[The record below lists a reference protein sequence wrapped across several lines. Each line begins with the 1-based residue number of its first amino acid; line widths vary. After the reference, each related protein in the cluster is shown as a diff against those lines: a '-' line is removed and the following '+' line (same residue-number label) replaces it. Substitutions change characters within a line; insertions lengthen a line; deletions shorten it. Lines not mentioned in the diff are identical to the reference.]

1 MKRVRLLVSVVILA
15 MLVMPSITFAGGNSP
30 VEYTW
35 TLAALGQGGWVGGP
49 LFADGTVGGGGGFS
63 AGNGQI
69 VARIIPTSWT
79 EPEEDVVTVCVDL
92 VPIKP
97 AGSPSS
103 SLCLTAPVTGTP
115 TVINLFGEPHI
126 FRVTEAN

>member
-1 MKRVRLLVSVVILA
+1 MKRAYLLVSILILA

-49 LFADGTVGGGGGFS
+49 LYEDGTSAGGGALS
-63 AGNGQI
+63 VNNGQF
-69 VARIIPTSWT
+69 VARFIPTTWT
-79 EPEEDVVTVCVDL
+79 EPTEDVLNICFDV

-97 AGSPSS
+97 AQAPSS
-103 SLCLTAPVTGTP
+103 MCITAEVTGTP
-115 TVINLFGEPHI
+115 TKVILFGEEHI
-126 FRVTEAN
+126 LRVSEVN